1 MKEPKHTPGPWYVRL
16 NDTNGHPAVI
26 RGSEG
31 GFVVMGLRR
40 QREEADACLIAAAPE
55 MFECLEEARRAIGD
69 HNVPTDCYATGPVT
83 GDRYRDLIECPACS
97 FISMY
102 DAVKKRIATGQR
114 QPRVMPLDAPPP
126 AARTI

>member
-1 MKEPKHTPGPWYVRL
+1 
-16 NDTNGHPAVI
+16 
-26 RGSEG
+26 
-31 GFVVMGLRR
+31 MGLS
-40 QREEADACLIAAAPE
+40 REREVADARLIATAPA

-102 DAVKKRIATGQR
+102 DAWKKWIETGR
-114 QPRVMPLDAPPP
+114 RVPRVMPLDGPPP
-126 AARTI
+126 AKPAA